1 MISICIPVYNYNVST
16 LVEGLKRAVA
26 FSKVP
31 AEIIIYED
39 GSETLNPEFEND
51 DTSSIIVR
59 QYTGETNKG
68 DLSHAIF

>member
-26 FSKVP
+26 FSQVP

-39 GSETLNPEFEND
+39 GSETLNPEFEKD
-51 DTSSIIVR
+51 DTSGLKIRHYSREI
-59 QYTGETNKG
+59 NKG
-68 DLSHAIF
+68 DLSRAIF